1 MKAICLNCT
10 LKRSPEP
17 TSTGALAQVLLDAL
31 GEQDVASEQIRL
43 ADHRIEPGVIS
54 EAVVE
59 GDEWPDLRRRLA
71 AEILIVATP
80 TWLGQPSSIAKRALE
95 RMDALLSETYPGN
108 DLPIAYNRVAGV
120 VVTGSEKPPPGAVV
134 RSASVC
140 SSTTSPRSDTFLTC
154 ISTGAPAIGVP
165 SRNDSAPVSVEVA
178 GTTSPGAPVLGSLA
192 GAGEAAGAGAG
203 AESSASVA
211 FAGRP
216 ASTPTLRRMEGSS
229 P

>member
-120 VVTGSEKPPPGAVV
+120 VVTGNEDGAHHVI
-134 RSASVC
+134 
-140 SSTTSPRSDTFLTC
+140 T
-154 ISTGAPAIGVP
+154 
-165 SRNDSAPVSVEVA
+165 EVA
-178 GTTSPGAPVLGSLA
+178 GALIDIGYTVPGQAWTYWNRGPGPGEETWLTTDEREWTTKTART
-192 GAGEAAGAGAG
+192 AAGNL
-203 AESSASVA
+203 VA
-211 FAGRP
+211 VARALQGSGMP
-216 ASTPTLRRMEGSS
+216 TPSTSGS
-229 P
+229 